1 VTDAPTMTAPAG
13 DAARTVTFDFAGLT
27 PRERYKLLIGAI
39 VPRPIALVT
48 TVDAEGIVNAAP
60 FSFFNCLSA
69 DPAILALGVEYRP
82 TGAQKDTGRNVRETL
97 SFTVNIVSDA
107 LLEGMNICAVP
118 FAPGIDELAA
128 AGLTAMPG
136 VKVPCPWI
144 AEAPAA
150 FECRHHTTLG
160 IGNSREIILGE
171 VVYAHFRADTVDAG
185 NLHVDPVALDAIG
198 RMGGHGY
205 ATTRDYFD
213 LPTMSVATFA
223 ADPEAANRRR

>member
-1 VTDAPTMTAPAG
+1 MTETLTPPQIG
-13 DAARTVTFDFAGLT
+13 GTSDSFVTFDFAELS
-27 PRERYKLLIGAI
+27 PRERYKLLIGAV

-48 TVDAEGIVNAAP
+48 TVDGRGVVNAAP

-69 DPAILALGVEYRP
+69 DPAIVALGVEYRP
-82 TGAQKDTGRNVRETL
+82 AGGQKDTGRNIRETL
-97 SFTVNIVSDA
+97 AFTVNIVSDA
-107 LLEGMNICAVP
+107 LVEGMNICATP
-118 FAPGIDELAA
+118 FEPGVDELAE

-144 AEAPAA
+144 GQAPAA

-171 VVYAHFRADTVDAG
+171 VVYAHFRADTI
-185 NLHVDPVALDAIG
+185 NQHLHVDPLALDAIG

-205 ATTRDYFD
+205 ATTRDCFD

-223 ADPEAANRRR
+223 SDPKSANRRL

>member
-1 VTDAPTMTAPAG
+1 MTDALTKPKAAG
-13 DAARTVTFDFAGLT
+13 AADIVTFDFAALT
-27 PRERYKLLIGAI
+27 PRERYKLLIGAV

-48 TVDAEGIVNAAP
+48 TIDAQDAVNAAP

-107 LLEGMNICAVP
+107 IVEKMNVCAVP
-118 FAPGIDELAA
+118 FEPGIDELVQ
-128 AGLTAMPG
+128 AGLTAKPG

-144 AEAPAA
+144 GEAPAA
-150 FECRHHTTLG
+150 FECRHHTSLG

-171 VVYAHFRADTVDAG
+171 VVYAHFRADVVDAAK
-185 NLHVDPVALDAIG
+185 HYVDAAALDAVG

-213 LPTMSVATFA
+213 LPTMSVAAWSAGAITT
-223 ADPEAANRRR
+223 RR

>member
-1 VTDAPTMTAPAG
+1 MTPTRPAE
-13 DAARTVTFDFAGLT
+13 AASPTVTFDFAKLS
-27 PRERYKLLIGAI
+27 PRERYKLLIGAV

-48 TVDAEGIVNAAP
+48 TVDSKGVVNAAP

-82 TGAQKDTGRNVRETL
+82 SGGQKDTGRNVRETL
-97 SFTVNIVSDA
+97 AFTVNIVSDA
-107 LLEGMNICAVP
+107 LIEGMNACAVP
-118 FAPGIDELAA
+118 FEPGIDELAQ

-136 VKVPCPWI
+136 VKVACPWI
-144 AEAPAA
+144 GQAPAA

-171 VVYAHFRADTVDAG
+171 VVYAHFRADVIDTG
-185 NLHVDPVALDAIG
+185 NLHVDAAALDAVG

-205 ATTRDYFD
+205 ASTRDYFD
-213 LPTMSVATFA
+213 LPGMSV
-223 ADPEAANRRR
+223 EAFKAGRWPVRTPAS

>member
-1 VTDAPTMTAPAG
+1 MTDTLSPTDAAGATAP
-13 DAARTVTFDFAGLT
+13 TVTFDFAKLT
-27 PRERYKLLIGAI
+27 PRERYKLLIGAV

-48 TVDAEGIVNAAP
+48 TVDAQGIVNAAP

-69 DPAILALGVEYRP
+69 DPAIMALGVEYRP
-82 TGAQKDTGRNVRETL
+82 TGPQKDTGRNVRETL
-97 SFTVNIVSDA
+97 SFTINIVSDA

-118 FAPGIDELAA
+118 FAPGIDELAQ

-144 AEAPAA
+144 GQAPAA

-160 IGNSREIILGE
+160 IGSSREIILGE
-171 VVYAHFRADTVDAG
+171 VVYAHFRADTIDER
-185 NLHVDPVALDAIG
+185 LHVDPVALDAIG

-213 LPTMSVATFA
+213 LPTMSVDAWNN
-223 ADPEAANRRR
+223 DPGLANRRG